1 MENKLDS
8 TIDIVG
14 LLQPG
19 AKGLDSFVHPEGTY
33 FSQNNMG
40 HMMSANMAMFAVLK
54 MCEARD
60 NNNPLG
66 AYSICDSSLKVLRS
80 EHQPIV
86 EGALRQLNSDKMP
99 SVDVALMAFETTRNS
114 LRGPVTNNT
123 INVARDTER
132 RDRFLGAVSNLV
144 NSNYKGMVNNM
155 DQARTM
161 YQEQKNDKAK
171 NHQLGVAS
179 LVAVNE
185 IKAERW
191 KELKTATL
199 MSLNTILTKT
209 QQAATK
215 VSSVLQG
222 VVKTQKAQIALV
234 DSSISENE
242 RKAKALGF
250 DDKTLASVKAGTL
263 KYQPGTAI
271 ERKESIMADKPE
283 LGQVRYMGR

>member
-144 NSNYKGMVNNM
+144 NNM

>member
-8 TIDIVG
+8 SIDIVG

-19 AKGLDSFVHPEGTY
+19 AKGLDSFVHPEGNY
-33 FSQNNMG
+33 FSQKNMG
-40 HMMSANMAMFAVLK
+40 HMVSANMAMFAVLK
-54 MCEARD
+54 MCEQRD

-86 EGALRQLNSDKMP
+86 EGALRQLNADKLP
-99 SVDVALMAFETTRNS
+99 SVDVALLAFETTRNT

-123 INVARDTER
+123 VNVARDTER

-144 NSNYKGMVNNM
+144 KSNYKGMVSNM
-155 DQARTM
+155 DQARVS
-161 YQEQKNDKAK
+161 YQEQKNDKAR

-179 LVAVNE
+179 MVAVNE

-191 KELKTATL
+191 RELKRATL
-199 MSLNTILTKT
+199 MSLNSILTKT
-209 QQAATK
+209 QQAALK
-215 VSSVLQG
+215 VSNVLSG
-222 VVKTQKAQIALV
+222 VVKTQKAQISIV
-234 DSSISENE
+234 DNSISENE

-250 DDKTLASVKAGTL
+250 DDKTLASVKSGTL

-271 ERKESIMADKPE
+271 EKKEPAM
-283 LGQVRYMGR
+283 VRQPALDQMRAMGR

>member
-161 YQEQKNDKAK
+161 YQAQKNDKAK

-199 MSLNTILTKT
+199 MSLNSILTKT

-271 ERKESIMADKPE
+271 ERKESIMADQPE
-283 LGQVRYMGR
+283 LGQVRSMGR

>member
-19 AKGLDSFVHPEGTY
+19 AKGLDSFVHPEGNY
-33 FSQNNMG
+33 FSQKNMG
-40 HMMSANMAMFAVLK
+40 HMVSANMAMFAVLK

-86 EGALRQLNSDKMP
+86 EGALRQLNSDKLN

-155 DQARTM
+155 DQARTL
-161 YQEQKNDKAK
+161 YQDQKNDKAK

-179 LVAVNE
+179 LVTVNE

-191 KELKTATL
+191 RELKAATL
-199 MSLNTILTKT
+199 ISLNSILTKT

-222 VVKTQKAQIALV
+222 VVKNQKAQISLV
-234 DSSISENE
+234 DNSISENE

-263 KYQPGTAI
+263 KYFPGTAM
-271 ERKESIMADKPE
+271 EAKAPAMASFQE
-283 LGQVRYMGR
+283 LDQTRGRSM